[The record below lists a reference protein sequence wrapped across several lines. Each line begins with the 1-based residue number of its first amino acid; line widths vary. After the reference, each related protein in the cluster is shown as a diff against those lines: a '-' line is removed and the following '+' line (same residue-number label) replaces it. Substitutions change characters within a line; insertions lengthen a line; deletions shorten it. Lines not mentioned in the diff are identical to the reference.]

1 MRKNHGLVL
10 SLSVMLVACTA
21 TPPPVA
27 QAPLPPVILT
37 PSPVPQVVQRTVDAR
52 QAQALVMSWQ
62 AMGLQAAAS
71 YDATAERIEWR
82 SIRCTLPLDARQADK
97 IAADAAA
104 FAARA
109 SLPARIEIA
118 ARSNREDER
127 LSRAV
132 KAGALASGG
141 RNRVKLDH
149 LIAPDLAPAIKIEV
163 WDAR

>member
-10 SLSVMLVACTA
+10 LLSVMLAACTA
-21 TPPPVA
+21 TPPVK
-27 QAPLPPVILT
+27 QAPPQPVILT
-37 PSPVPQVVQRTVDAR
+37 PTPAPQVVQRTVDAR

-71 YDATAERIEWR
+71 YDATPGRIEWR
-82 SIRCTLPLDARQADK
+82 SIRSTVPVDARQADK
-97 IAADAAA
+97 IVAEAAA

-118 ARSNREDER
+118 ARSDREDER

-163 WDAR
+163 WEAR